1 MSSTGAGHSTARP
14 PHNHKGFCSVRTDR
28 SPDASRRPSSTSRE
42 AATTLA
48 GAATF
53 VVPAFLDRRAGHRPV
68 GTKYAAMAWHGLEQH
83 LARGALVE
91 ELARVGRHGLDLRG
105 AALRAGECR
114 LENDIHIGG
123 SIQKVSASNPTAK
136 TRAIR
141 LPQPSMGLAHAAPGA
156 HDRAFCC
163 RTMMRAL
170 TPRQAAAP

>member
-14 PHNHKGFCSVRTDR
+14 PYRRNGFCSVRTDR

-48 GAATF
+48 GAATI
-53 VVPAFLDRRAGHRPV
+53 VAHAFLDRRAGHRPV
-68 GTKYAAMAWHGLEQH
+68 GAKHAAMAWHGLEQR

-91 ELARVGRHGLDLRG
+91 VLARVGRHRLDLRG
-105 AALRAGECR
+105 AALRASERG
-114 LENDIHIGG
+114 LANDIHIGG
-123 SIQKVSASNPTAK
+123 SIQKVSTSNPMAR
-136 TRAIR
+136 TRAV
-141 LPQPSMGLAHAAPGA
+141 LLAQPSTGLAHAAPGA

-170 TPRQAAAP
+170 APRQTAAA